1 MTSAEDIRRL
11 FEGIETV
18 SLEVRARQVLDA
30 TNRPPEVYRQIIRE
44 LLEERAHHL
53 ARLERA

>member
-11 FEGIETV
+11 FDGIETV
-18 SLEVRARQVLDA
+18 SLEVRVRQVLDA

-44 LLEERAHHL
+44 LLEEL
-53 ARLERA
+53 AKK